1 MAELSPGGCLRESE
15 RAELERLRAEAREK
29 DKRIRERHARPAAP
43 DGDGSGPMA
52 AWMTTPFVFAG
63 GGVSVQSHMSRTGKL
78 LSTAAAAALSATLFP
93 VVAAPP
99 AAAVTCD
106 AAAANRAPTAGTITQ
121 ARAAVMCLINAQRTQ
136 RGLPSLT
143 ISQALTNASQQH
155 GVAAVQLKWWGP
167 GKDPHRNP
175 RTGSTPQSR
184 IQAAGYCPNPRS
196 WEFNEITYT
205 GWGGSGTP
213 QAAVNWW
220 MNSPAHR
227 AVILKPSLR
236 EIGPWAQP
244 GSADRAGASSP
255 SAGTYV
261 VTFGR
266 CQR

>member
-1 MAELSPGGCLRESE
+1 M
-15 RAELERLRAEAREK
+15 
-29 DKRIRERHARPAAP
+29 
-43 DGDGSGPMA
+43 
-52 AWMTTPFVFAG
+52 
-63 GGVSVQSHMSRTGKL
+63 QSHMSRTGKL

-99 AAAVTCD
+99 AAALTCD
-106 AAAANRAPTAGTITQ
+106 SAAANRAPTAGTVTQ

-143 ISQALTNASQQH
+143 ISQALTNAAQQH
-155 GVAAVQLKWWGP
+155 AVAAVQLKWWGP

-227 AVILKPSLR
+227 AIILKPSLR

-255 SAGTYV
+255 GSRHLRRDVRTLPAVNPPSRRHSLRRCRPVVHHLRRLSIYVAVQAG
-261 VTFGR
+261 
-266 CQR
+266 